1 MKKNVAIT
9 IDIVAMFLLILIDQ
23 VTKRLAVINLKD
35 QNPIILIDNILQF
48 RYLENRGA
56 AFGMLQNK
64 KLLFVFITI
73 VMLTAIFYALFKLPL
88 TKKYLIWHVFLCF
101 IAAGGIGNM
110 IDRVMHDYVIDFIYF
125 ILIDFP
131 IFNFADILVTIGTI
145 LLFIDLLFLKKEEDL
160 AFLKLEIHKNDR

>member
-35 QNPIILIDNILQF
+35 QDPIILIDNILQF
-48 RYLENRGA
+48 QYLENRGA

-88 TKKYLIWHVFLCF
+88 TQKYLIWHVFLCF

-125 ILIDFP
+125 ILIDF
-131 IFNFADILVTIGTI
+131 ADILVTIGTI

>member
-1 MKKNVAIT
+1 MKKNIAIS
-9 IDIVAMFLLILIDQ
+9 IDILAMCILVLIDQ
-23 VTKRLAVINLKD
+23 FTKRLAVVNLKD
-35 QNPIILIDNILQF
+35 QNPVILIDKILQF

-64 KLLFVFITI
+64 KLLFVFIAI
-73 VMLTAIFYALFKLPL
+73 VMLTAIFYALFKIPMA
-88 TKKYLIWHVFLCF
+88 KKYLIWHVFLCF

-110 IDRVMHDYVIDFIYF
+110 IDRIMHDYVIDFIYF

-145 LLFIDLLFLKKEEDL
+145 LLFIDLLFVKKEEDL